1 MYSARNRGSLDDP
14 YNDVSSESVFS
25 SFFLSGLFSL
35 DRLGLQCMTSYS
47 MSMDK
52 IEFKSISQ

>member
-25 SFFLSGLFSL
+25 SFFKWTFKSRQAGA
-35 DRLGLQCMTSYS
+35 MTSYS
-47 MSMDK
+47 MSMDE
-52 IEFKSISQ
+52 IDFKSISQ

>member
-1 MYSARNRGSLDDP
+1 MYSARNRGSLNDP

-25 SFFLSGLFSL
+25 SYFKGTFRSRQAGA
-35 DRLGLQCMTSYS
+35 MTSCS

-52 IEFKSISQ
+52 IDCKSISQ